1 MVFSRWR
8 WSCGSPRLCRPA
20 GWAQGDDDVEADQA
34 LTLRP
39 MQGERVVEPVRL
51 LGRDDNP
58 GDDEPAP
65 VTAVRV
71 HHQDLAVEVEEGVER
86 WVTGWRHRIWLSRID
101 NSSNAVRG
109 CQPSRSWRPR

>member
-58 GDDEPAP
+58 GDDEPEP
-65 VTAVRV
+65 VLAGGV
-71 HHQDLAVEVEEGVER
+71 HHQDLAIEVEQRVER
-86 WVTGWRHRIWLSRID
+86 WVTRRHHEAWLSQLD
-101 NSSNAVRG
+101 NSSNAALGR
-109 CQPSRSWRPR
+109 QASRF